1 MPAERHHD
9 VAAADGRNLR
19 VIDVGPEDGP
29 AIVAHHGTP
38 GGRALYR
45 LERESAHERGLRLIA
60 YDRPGYGGSTPARGR
75 KVVDAASDVAAILDA
90 LGVERFGT
98 YGGSGGGPH
107 ALACAARMP
116 ERCAAAATIA
126 GVGPIDA
133 PDLDWMAG
141 MGEGNVA
148 EFAAAE
154 AGRDALA
161 EHCRADAAGILDATP
176 DDLADAMRPHL
187 SDVDAAA
194 LTGEFA
200 AHVLDTVRD
209 ALAPGV
215 EGWLD
220 DDYAF
225 LAPWGFDP
233 EQIGVPVLIWQGE
246 EDLMVPPGHGAWLR
260 AHIPTAEGAVMPRE
274 GHLTLAVDRIGDV
287 HAWLLDRLA

>member
-116 ERCAAAATIA
+116 ERGAAAATNA
-126 GVGPIDA
+126 GGGPID
-133 PDLDWMAG
+133 
-141 MGEGNVA
+141 
-148 EFAAAE
+148 
-154 AGRDALA
+154 
-161 EHCRADAAGILDATP
+161 
-176 DDLADAMRPHL
+176 
-187 SDVDAAA
+187 
-194 LTGEFA
+194 
-200 AHVLDTVRD
+200 
-209 ALAPGV
+209 
-215 EGWLD
+215 
-220 DDYAF
+220 
-225 LAPWGFDP
+225 
-233 EQIGVPVLIWQGE
+233 
-246 EDLMVPPGHGAWLR
+246 PPPPR
-260 AHIPTAEGAVMPRE
+260 RE
-274 GHLTLAVDRIGDV
+274 GG
-287 HAWLLDRLA
+287 